1 MRALQVLLTTVGA
14 ASGSGGMLRI
24 LDYETQAWLRHKVIE
39 KRRPT
44 CMAIN
49 PNGYGDSWPIFK
61 PDISPSSPITLTR
74 AGCLRLARL

>member
-1 MRALQVLLTTVGA
+1 MTTVGA

-49 PNGYGDSWPIFK
+49 PNGCGK
-61 PDISPSSPITLTR
+61 
-74 AGCLRLARL
+74 G